1 MSIRTVL
8 TSDHA
13 TSPRI
18 GNEHLRWRLLCLR
31 KTMAMFVLATA
42 VALGGTALSTAALAR
57 GGGGGGHGGGFG
69 GGHFGGGFGGGHM
82 AGHFGGF
89 HGGHERGEFRHGF
102 GGYGYS
108 PNTGRVGPAL
118 VEPQGTVRTVIPL
131 QQGTG
136 RVGPAL
142 VEPQGTVRT
151 VIPH

>member
-1 MSIRTVL
+1 M
-8 TSDHA
+8 
-13 TSPRI
+13 
-18 GNEHLRWRLLCLR
+18 LR
-31 KTMAMFVLATA
+31 KTMTMFVLATA

-131 QQGTG
+131 KQGTG
-136 RVGPAL
+136 THP
-142 VEPQGTVRT
+142 T
-151 VIPH
+151 IPPRRIPIRHGR

>member
-1 MSIRTVL
+1 M
-8 TSDHA
+8 
-13 TSPRI
+13 
-18 GNEHLRWRLLCLR
+18 LR

-42 VALGGTALSTAALAR
+42 VALGGTAFSTAALAR

-108 PNTGRVGPAL
+108 PYCNYPYSSYYGCY
-118 VEPQGTVRTVIPL
+118 
-131 QQGTG
+131 
-136 RVGPAL
+136 
-142 VEPQGTVRT
+142 
-151 VIPH
+151 

>member
-1 MSIRTVL
+1 MLSEATRGFRDRRSHANSNRVSDIR
-8 TSDHA
+8 
-13 TSPRI
+13 PRDKPPDRQRASAMEVI
-18 GNEHLRWRLLCLR
+18 MLR

-57 GGGGGGHGGGFG
+57 GG

-108 PNTGRVGPAL
+108 PYCNYPYRSY
-118 VEPQGTVRTVIPL
+118 
-131 QQGTG
+131 
-136 RVGPAL
+136 
-142 VEPQGTVRT
+142 
-151 VIPH
+151 

>member
-1 MSIRTVL
+1 MEVIMF
-8 TSDHA
+8 
-13 TSPRI
+13 
-18 GNEHLRWRLLCLR
+18 R

-108 PNTGRVGPAL
+108 TYCNYPYRSYYGCY
-118 VEPQGTVRTVIPL
+118 
-131 QQGTG
+131 
-136 RVGPAL
+136 
-142 VEPQGTVRT
+142 
-151 VIPH
+151 